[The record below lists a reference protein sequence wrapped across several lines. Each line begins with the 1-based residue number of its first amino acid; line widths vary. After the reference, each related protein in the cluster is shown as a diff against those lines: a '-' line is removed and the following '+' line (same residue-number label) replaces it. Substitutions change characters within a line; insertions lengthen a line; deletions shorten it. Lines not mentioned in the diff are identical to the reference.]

1 MDARSVYTP
10 SRWPKI
16 PSQTRKEKGGQKFY
30 SLEIFCNENH
40 IHLKY
45 FHQLTKVNL
54 VEDLTLLNIKP
65 RLVRVKP
72 EVRQ

>member
-1 MDARSVYTP
+1 MDIRSEYTP
-10 SRWPKI
+10 SSWPKI
-16 PSQTRKEKGGQKFY
+16 PSKEKKSGQKFY
-30 SLEIFCNENH
+30 LLEIFCNENQ

-54 VEDLTLLNIKP
+54 VEDLTMLNIKP